1 MSGITEPIE
10 WLPVT
15 TLPDPTRKRM
25 VLLWLAAPLSIG
37 TQVLIGFYDHQ
48 AQTWRD
54 IDGDTVPQQAI
65 THWAE
70 VEGPV

>member
-1 MSGITEPIE
+1 MNWITTA
-10 WLPVT
+10 LP
-15 TLPDPTRKRM
+15 PDPASKRM
-25 VLLWLAAPLSIG
+25 VLLWLAAPLDFG
-37 TQVLIGFYDHQ
+37 TQALIGFFDHQ

-54 IDGDTVPQQAI
+54 IDGHVVRAEHV